1 MAMAHPQPRPA
12 RCAADDLAPLIAGA
26 HARGMFDALDMLG
39 QGAIL
44 LDAQGRTLAVT
55 GAATRRLGAT
65 LALCGRRPVADA
77 EEDDSRL
84 QRAIRDSLDGMPA
97 ALEIGTGAAELS
109 LRLLPM
115 PADPNQLLAAI
126 LLIDSARNGLRAQGL
141 ASFGRP
147 RGALATH

>member
-1 MAMAHPQPRPA
+1 MAMAHAHLRPA
-12 RCAADDLAPLIAGA
+12 QPAADDVAPLIAGA
-26 HARGMFDALDMLG
+26 HARGMFDAFEILG

-65 LALCGRRPVADA
+65 LALCGRRPVAGA
-77 EEDDSRL
+77 AADDSRL
-84 QRAIRDSLDGMPA
+84 RRAIRDSLDGMPA

-126 LLIDSARNGLRAQGL
+126 LLIDSARDGLRAQSL